1 MPKLNVDSFG
11 KTSFSYPIIVPPGAG
26 DVVPKLTIRY
36 YSSPLDGGILG
47 KSFSLEGIPIVQV
60 NSSYGWSES
69 NTRFISTMGGEFI
82 SDSNGFYYSKT
93 QTSLKITRLLDGAW
107 KIEEKNG
114 TEYHFGTT
122 TDSKIYAQSPDTG
135 KVITWGL
142 KSVRDPFGNGYDIS
156 YDSEGLLNG
165 LLLPSSI
172 VYVHGNGRI
181 SFRYTNETS
190 GFISVLFNSN
200 VRQKHSK
207 YLSNI
212 DVYAKDQ
219 NGSESRSE
227 SYSFDYSYDDTS
239 RLLKTIRR
247 ANYEPLTLTYTNRSE
262 DSLSSPWINRS
273 LADGFSLT
281 FRTIQEG
288 LQSAYDTGVTACLC
302 TANAGCM
309 ATAGPWAIAICGWA
323 TQNIWD
329 VHVNGVE
336 TSFAGALD
344 VNGDT
349 IPEYVRVLGP
359 KNDQRFYIT
368 DLSTSG
374 DVLNSTLPID
384 SSPLGSPLNLT
395 STGRIFPGDFNGDG
409 KSDFLIFEKSGVP
422 IRIYWGPNFS
432 DSYAN
437 VTSFVPPTQ
446 DKRGKHFV
454 ADMNGDGLSDFVQAN
469 ASLGLEVY
477 LSNGNTLNYSQTLS
491 FSDYGLEFQL
501 FADLDKNGI
510 PDFIRMEGLPG
521 SRRLI
526 VTFLSCN
533 TNVLSVSGPDAIL
546 NESGT
551 SFGESGNR
559 FFADTNGDG
568 YLDFITM
575 SSGTY
580 IHQYHFNGKIF
591 QTDNIWQY
599 INNVSLLDDI
609 GNPFLPGTYGYANYD
624 INHDGRM
631 DRVTRS
637 GETGYLVEFRR
648 GNGSY
653 SSPILVMPNQDTYV
667 DINEDDEIDRL
678 RIGYFFFIV
687 QIQVWFGP
695 DDSYAWTDID
705 NNQMAIPTPTPD
717 ESASLSSMGYNN
729 WKNKKEFT
737 DLNRDGRADL
747 VYYQNGQINVRLA
760 RLNSSGWV
768 YYPLFSDYSWN
779 SGGLLQSLDF
789 NGDGVTELVGVSS
802 NPQNYSDWTPSPNP
816 VLPSILIRQVPFRSN
831 TTLEIL
837 RFEPKVPD
845 GLIQNIYQGTESDY
859 HQVTKIEYDLKK
871 NHLNSQPAGQRIN
884 PNAITPVKP
893 NVYPFLAPEPVI
905 KSVSSYGWDGSNEY
919 LIAKTDYTFSTP
931 RFFRGGLRKSSLLG
945 YETVSSF
952 DSLTGTNTVRMFGY
966 SDPDLAGLE
975 TSLTISKS
983 GNVIHS
989 STQNYSKTI
998 LLNGTVWVRPVSTTE
1013 SIYRSGI
1020 LFQSV
1025 NTTFLYDTNYNPTG
1039 KTSVIDGV
1047 SFSDVTVYDPL
1058 SFSLKPLSNTSYKD
1072 GQMTARKEFIYN
1084 GNFLSFVR
1092 EKIDTNVFSESQFLN
1107 FDGYGNPTQI
1117 MDIRGNIL
1125 NIEYDTMVHKFPI
1138 RVTNSFGHVSQKTY
1152 DLTRGLE
1159 LTNTDSNGNI
1169 MENKYDL
1176 FGRIVAVK
1184 IPGSLDWTKTIE
1196 YTNTGSITNARA
1208 KTSYNSD
1215 ENTVSWSEEIVNL
1228 KDDVTIKRGSLVNGL
1243 VLTEATYKDKAGKIL
1258 RKIEPHL
1265 EGQETLGIKDYEY
1278 DGNHDLIRVTS
1289 NEGTETTILYNGY
1302 TTTTVTRS
1310 GSEIIST
1317 LIEVKNGLGQTLSKT
1332 SNGKTIQYGYTLK
1345 GDVSRILDPEN
1356 GQTLIS
1362 YDFSGK
1368 QTSVSNT
1375 NSGTIQ
1381 YQYDTSGNLIEERY
1395 ANGSRVSLTYDVLG
1409 RVLSKTATS
1418 SNGNQIH
1425 NYEYDLPSSSNGI
1438 GRLSRVTDELGTTE
1452 FSYDVRGNQ
1461 TVLKKTIPQEDN
1473 LVLLLEKRYNLQN
1486 KVTDVIYPEGT
1497 KINHKYSESGYLNG
1511 ITLTPNDGSTSEHPL
1526 VSYRG
1531 PLIEGNRVKIIKEL
1545 GNGVW
1550 TDIYVDKITKR
1561 ALETVTKSGV
1571 NVYENVAYSY
1581 DSKGNLSQIEDKMN
1595 SSRTQNFTYDELNRL
1610 TQASGKYGTENYVYT
1625 DTGKIL
1631 QKGDKTFS
1639 YTDPAHTNAVT
1650 HVTSPG
1656 YIGDFGYDASG
1667 NMISRNGAT
1676 LSYDGFQKMRRMD
1689 TIEQGTIEYEYDF
1702 TGTRIIKSRQID
1714 GSKVVSLGGLYE
1726 ISYQA
1731 GTAPQHTL
1739 YFKGGG
1745 GELIGQ
1751 WTTQTAILRT
1761 NPSTALIPF
1770 SSEWKIEMNGKLNG
1784 IYYKSLTLL
1793 GLVRNFLRTNP
1804 LGVISG
1810 ILILLILG
1818 ICFVLLHS
1826 GDVIEGIQLKFLTPL
1841 TMVSMLMFVTNCN
1854 GLLQGG
1860 GGDDPPWLFAPLVL
1874 PAGTPSFNTTPTQSG
1889 NSGIPLGGSPVN
1901 GFVFFNTDHLGSVT
1915 VVMDGYGN
1923 RLGGGEWG
1931 GVSHVSYK
1939 PYGEV
1944 QRNDSQGPD
1953 IFRYKYTGQEEDRDT
1968 GLYYYKARYYDSMIG
1983 RFTQSDSILDTS
1995 RAMSMDLYMYTEG
2008 NPINHTDPSGHSIGV
2023 GTIAAVTFPTFVL
2036 PTIGAAA
2043 AVASVVAV
2051 FAVTTA
2057 LSVIAISGAAA
2068 SIGMMTM
2075 AAGAG
2080 LGVAALNMVGST
2092 TLLTAGAGVA
2102 TVGAVGSMSLTSG
2115 IEVIGLSGLGAG
2127 AAASTALML
2136 GGAIAGTGLALAGV
2150 ALAGLTAASF
2160 IVGCTALAVATVAGF
2175 AATGAVYT
2183 AIGLGA
2189 LAIGVTL
2196 GVGGVL
2202 FASAAAAVGAALG
2215 SILSPYSLQGYLAG
2229 GVSKSSFNN
2238 IHWDEKSARLGGC
2251 YGAAITFGGLLASG
2265 PVMGGM
2271 GLISA
2276 MGWASSDSVVYQT
2289 YKAFAKTPQ
2298 FGVPGTTV
2306 LDLMSY
2312 ELTLY
2317 SLATGNYKGAGIDA
2331 IGYAA
2336 KPFDKGFP
2344 VGFAIKTGLK
2354 VGGEVEK
2361 GCKGWVN

>member
-11 KTSFSYPIIVPPGAG
+11 KTSFSYPIAVPPGAG
-26 DVVPKLTIRY
+26 DVVPKLTILY
-36 YSSPLDGGILG
+36 YSSPSDGGILG
-47 KSFSLEGIPIVQV
+47 KGFSLEGIPVVQV
-60 NSSYGWSES
+60 NPSYGWSES
-69 NTRFISTMGGEFI
+69 DTRFISSLGGEFV
-82 SDSNGFYYSKT
+82 SDGSGNYFSKT
-93 QTSLKITRLLDGAW
+93 QTSLKITRLAGGAW
-107 KIEEKNG
+107 RIEEKNG
-114 TEYHFGTT
+114 TQYLFGTT
-122 TDSKIYAQSPDTG
+122 IDSKIFAQVPDSG

-142 KSVRDPFGNGYDIS
+142 KSVRDPYGNGYDIS
-156 YDSEGLLNG
+156 YDSVGLGNG

-172 VYVHGNGRI
+172 NYVHGNGRI
-181 SFRYTNETS
+181 SFRYSNESS

-212 DVYAKDQ
+212 DVYATDQ
-219 NGSESRSE
+219 NGSESRIE
-227 SYSFDYSYDDTS
+227 SYSFDYVYDDTF
-239 RLLKTIRR
+239 RLLKTIQRS
-247 ANYEPLTLTYTNRSE
+247 NYEPITLTYTNRSE
-262 DSLSSPWINRS
+262 DSLSSASINRS
-273 LADGFSLT
+273 VSDGFSLT
-281 FRTIQEG
+281 FRAIQEG
-288 LQSAYDTGVTACLC
+288 LQGAYDTGVTACLC
-302 TANAGCM
+302 TANPACM

-329 VHVNGVE
+329 VHTNGVE

-344 VNGDT
+344 IDGDT

-359 KNDQRFYIT
+359 KNDQRFYVT
-368 DLSTSG
+368 DLRTGG
-374 DVLNSTLPID
+374 DVLNSSLPID
-384 SSPLGSPLNLT
+384 SSPLGSSLNLT

-432 DSYAN
+432 DSGVG
-437 VTSFVPPTQ
+437 VTSFVPQTQ
-446 DKRGKHFV
+446 DKRGDHFV

-477 LSNGNTLNYSQTLS
+477 LSNGSTLSYSQTLS
-491 FSDYGLEFQL
+491 FSNYGLEFQL

-533 TNVLSVSGPDAIL
+533 PNTNTLSVSGPDATL
-546 NESGT
+546 DESGT
-551 SFGESGNR
+551 SFGDSGNR

-580 IHQYHFNGKIF
+580 IHQYHFNGKNF

-599 INNVSLLDDI
+599 INNVSLLDEF
-609 GNPFLPGTYGYANYD
+609 GNPFLPGTYGYTDYD
-624 INHDGRM
+624 INHDGHM

-637 GETGYLVEFRR
+637 GETGYLVEIRR
-648 GNGSY
+648 GDGSY
-653 SSPILVMPNQDTYV
+653 SSPILVMLNQDTYV
-667 DINEDDEIDRL
+667 DINEDGETDRL
-678 RIGYFFFIV
+678 RVSYFFFIV

-705 NNQMAIPTPTPD
+705 NNRMAIPTPTPD
-717 ESASLSSMGYNN
+717 ESASLSSTGYNN

-760 RLNSSGWV
+760 RLNSSGLV
-768 YYPLFSDYSWN
+768 YYPLFADYSWN
-779 SGGLLQSLDF
+779 SGGFLQSLDF
-789 NGDGVTELVGVSS
+789 NGDGVTELVGVGSS
-802 NPQNYSDWTPSPNP
+802 PQNYSDWTPSPNP

-831 TTLEIL
+831 ATLEIL
-837 RFEPKVPD
+837 RFEPKIPD
-845 GLIQNIYQGTESDY
+845 GLVQNIYQGTDSNY
-859 HQVTKIEYDLKK
+859 IQVTKIEYDLKK
-871 NHLNSQPAGQRIN
+871 NHLNSQPVGQRIN
-884 PNAITPVKP
+884 PNAVTPVKP
-893 NVYPFLAPEPVI
+893 NVYPFLAPEPVV

-931 RFFRGGLRKSSLLG
+931 RFFRGSLKKSSLLG
-945 YETVSSF
+945 YETVAAF

-975 TSLTISKS
+975 TSLTVSKS
-983 GNVIHS
+983 GVVIHS
-989 STQNYSKTI
+989 STQNYSKSN
-998 LLNGTVWVRPVSTTE
+998 LSNGRIWVRPVSSSE
-1013 SIYRSGI
+1013 SIYRSGV
-1020 LFQSV
+1020 LFQSA
-1025 NTTFLYDTNYNPTG
+1025 NTTFLYDANYNPTG
-1039 KTSVIDGV
+1039 KTSVIWGV

-1058 SFSLKPLSNTSYKD
+1058 SFSLKPLSNTTYRDGQIVSYK
-1072 GQMTARKEFIYN
+1072 EHIYN
-1084 GNFLSFVR
+1084 GNLISKVR
-1092 EKIDTNVFSESQFLN
+1092 EKVDTNSFSESEFLSY
-1107 FDGYGNPTQI
+1107 DPYGNPTQVR
-1117 MDIRGNIL
+1117 DIRGNISS
-1125 NIEYDTMVHKFPI
+1125 IEYDAVVHRFPI
-1138 RVTNSFGHVSQKTY
+1138 RVTNSFGHVTQKAY

-1159 LTNTDSNGNI
+1159 ITNTDSNGNI
-1169 MENKYDL
+1169 TETKYDL
-1176 FGRIVAVK
+1176 FGRVVAVK
-1184 IPGSLDWTKTIE
+1184 LPGSTDWTKTIE
-1196 YTNTGSITNARA
+1196 YANTGSLTNARA
-1208 KTSYNSD
+1208 KTTMVADANS
-1215 ENTVSWSEEIVNL
+1215 TSWSEEITNL
-1228 KDDVTIKRGSLVNGL
+1228 KDGVTVKRGSLVNGS
-1243 VLTEATYKDKAGKIL
+1243 VLTETTYKDKAGKIL
-1258 RKIEPHL
+1258 RKIDPHL
-1265 EGQETLGIKDYEY
+1265 EGQEILGVKDYEY
-1278 DGNHDLIRVTS
+1278 DGNQDLIRVTS
-1289 NEGTETTILYNGY
+1289 NDGMETTISYTGN

-1310 GSEIIST
+1310 GSEILST

-1332 SNGKTIQYGYTLK
+1332 TNGKTIQYEYTAK
-1345 GDVSRILDPEN
+1345 GNVSRILDPEY
-1356 GQTLIS
+1356 GETLIS
-1362 YDFSGK
+1362 YNFSGK

-1381 YQYDTSGNLIEERY
+1381 YQYNTAGDLIEERY
-1395 ANGSRVSLTYDVLG
+1395 ANGTQVSLTYDSLG
-1409 RVLSKTATS
+1409 RILNKTATS
-1418 SNGNQIH
+1418 AGGNQIH
-1425 NYEYDLPSSSNGI
+1425 NFEYDLPSSGNGM
-1438 GRLSRVTDELGTTE
+1438 GRLSRVTDELGPTE
-1452 FSYDVRGNQ
+1452 FGYDVRGNQ
-1461 TVLKKTIPQEDN
+1461 TVVKKTIVREDN
-1473 LVLLLEKRYNLQN
+1473 LVLLLEKRYNFQN

-1497 KINHKYSESGYLNG
+1497 KISHKYSESGYLNG

-1531 PLIEGNRVKIIKEL
+1531 PVIEGNRVKIIKEL
-1545 GNGVW
+1545 GNGSW

-1571 NVYENVAYSY
+1571 NIYENVAYSY
-1581 DSKGNLSQIEDKMN
+1581 DSKGNLSQIEDKVN
-1595 SSRTQNFTYDELNRL
+1595 NTRTQNFTYDDTNRL
-1610 TQASGKYGTENYVYT
+1610 TSASGKYGTENYVYT
-1625 DTGKIL
+1625 DTGKLL

-1639 YTDPAHTNAVT
+1639 YTDAAHRNAVT

-1676 LSYDGFQKMRRMD
+1676 LTYDGFQKMRRMD
-1689 TIEQGTIEYEYDF
+1689 TIEQGTIEYDYDF
-1702 TGTRIIKSRQID
+1702 TGTRIIKNRLMD
-1714 GSKVVSLGGLYE
+1714 GRKVITVGGLYE

-1731 GTAPQHTL
+1731 GMSPQHTL

-1751 WTTQTAILRT
+1751 WTTQTAVLRT
-1761 NPSTALIPF
+1761 NPTTAVIPF
-1770 SSEWKIEMNGKLNG
+1770 SSEWKTDLKGKLNG
-1784 IYYKSLTLL
+1784 FYYKSLTRLAEA
-1793 GLVRNFLRTNP
+1793 RNFLRTNP
-1804 LGVISG
+1804 RGVISG

-1818 ICFVLLHS
+1818 ICFVLLHR
-1826 GDVIEGIQLKFLTPL
+1826 GDVVEGIQLKFLTPL
-1841 TMVSMLMFVTNCN
+1841 TLISMLMFVTNCN

-1860 GGDDPPWLFAPLVL
+1860 GGEDPPWMFAPLVL

-1889 NSGIPLGGSPVN
+1889 NSGIPLGGTPVN

-1915 VVMDGYGN
+1915 MAMDGYGN

-1931 GVSHVSYK
+1931 GASHVSYK

-1968 GLYYYKARYYDSMIG
+1968 GLYYYKSRYYDPMIG
-1983 RFTQSDSILDTS
+1983 RFTQADSILDTS

-2008 NPINHTDPSGHSIGV
+2008 NPINHTDPSGNSIGI
-2023 GTIAAVTFPTFVL
+2023 GTIAAVTFPTFAL

-2057 LSVIAISGAAA
+2057 LSVIAVVAAA
-2068 SIGMMTM
+2068 SSIGMM

-2102 TVGAVGSMSLTSG
+2102 TVGAVGSMALTSG
-2115 IEVIGLSGLGAG
+2115 IESIGMAGLGVGVAS
-2127 AAASTALML
+2127 STALML
-2136 GGAIAGTGLALAGV
+2136 GGAIAGTGLALGGV

-2175 AATGAVYT
+2175 TATGAVYT

-2189 LAIGVTL
+2189 LAIGVGIGL
-2196 GVGGVL
+2196 GLSLV
-2202 FASAAAAVGAALG
+2202 ATAAAAAGAAIG
-2215 SILSPYSLQGYLAG
+2215 SILSPYALQGYLGG

-2238 IHWDEKSARLGGC
+2238 IRWDEKSARLGGC
-2251 YGAAITFGGLLASG
+2251 YGAAITFGGLLAG
-2265 PVMGGM
+2265 GIYPGYVALAQTYAILEEVMTYSSYAG
-2271 GLISA
+2271 IA
-2276 MGWASSDSVVYQT
+2276 YDIASSDWKSLGADVT
-2289 YKAFAKTPQ
+2289 ALIIKKAFNKS
-2298 FGVPGTTV
+2298 V
-2306 LDLMSY
+2306 
-2312 ELTLY
+2312 
-2317 SLATGNYKGAGIDA
+2317 
-2331 IGYAA
+2331 
-2336 KPFDKGFP
+2336 P
-2344 VGFAIKTGLK
+2344 VGLGLK
-2354 VGGEVEK
+2354 YAEASEK
-2361 GCKGWVN
+2361 YCKGVQ